1 MGCDIHIYVEKKE
14 DGRWIPVDD
23 WVQDEYG
30 ISYVP
35 YQKQIY
41 YGRNYDL
48 FAMLADV
55 RNGYGFAGVDTGNG
69 FIPISLPKGLPDD
82 VSDNIKN
89 VSDSWGCDGHSH
101 SWLTLK
107 ELIDYDW
114 NQTTK
119 HRGVVSKESYYR
131 YIHTGKPD
139 YCCGGISGQSI
150 KIVSN
155 EHMKGILDGSIIA
168 DSNMSYYTTVEWTDQ
183 YKISAGIFLNTVI
196 PKLQSLGTPEDVR
209 IVFWFDN

>member
-14 DGRWIPVDD
+14 DGRWIPVDE

-41 YGRNYDL
+41 DGRNYDL

-89 VSDSWGCDGHSH
+89 VSDSWGRDGHSH

-114 NQTTK
+114 NQTNK
-119 HRGVVSKESYYR
+119 SRGIVTPAEYYR
-131 YIHTGKPD
+131 YIHTGIPLS
-139 YCCGGISGQSI
+139 YCNGVYGDNIQI
-150 KIVSN
+150 ISN
-155 EHMKGILDGSIIA
+155 EKMKGILDGSIIA
-168 DSNMSYYTTVEWTDQ
+168 DSNISYYTTIEWTQ
-183 YKISAGIFLNTVI
+183 KYKTSAENFLNTVI
-196 PKLQSLGTPEDVR
+196 HKLQSLGTPEDVR